1 MKIYGV
7 CGWLMSSTF
16 SLCCCTG
23 TSVQEEQLKCHES
36 KLKQI
41 SLEVEEH
48 KRNPPEL
55 TPKSKESEE
64 YRIKEHYLTYEV
76 SSMLK
81 PLLIPIILCF

>member
-1 MKIYGV
+1 MCACVFDVSKTPLHG
-7 CGWLMSSTF
+7 
-16 SLCCCTG
+16 CTG

-76 SSMLK
+76 STSHIFTLNVLM
-81 PLLIPIILCF
+81 PI